1 MKIALCLITLAGLLS
16 VRGMAE
22 TIKFKNGEQLIG
34 QWKQVQEGNLTF
46 TSESLGEVTV
56 ALDKLQ
62 SFEPSKPVVVVTKSG
77 QEVRGQLSRL
87 DSGSWEVTGGNTK
100 QTLVAASVDGIYPEE
115 TYKPPE
121 VKRQPWQSWKGNTS
135 LGYGLQR
142 GDQDTSRLSVGVN
155 ATRKLPDLPGHL
167 EHWRTN
173 YLLNMLFTS
182 TRTNG
187 VRISSNNLTTN
198 LREDYLLTPKDFL
211 FVSGQLDHVQAQSLQ
226 LRQTYGGGYGRDVIH
241 KKRLDLSLLGGLTY
255 VQEQFVSSPVRRSV
269 EVLLGEKLDID
280 VAKGVHFQNVWNF
293 YPNLSDTGEYR
304 STQLP
309 RLASA

>member
-1 MKIALCLITLAGLLS
+1 MKTALCLIALAGFLS

-34 QWKQVQEGNLTF
+34 QWKQVQGKNLLF
-46 TSESLGEVTV
+46 KSESLGDLAI

-62 SFEPSKPVVVVTKSG
+62 TFEPSKPVVVVTKSG
-77 QEVRGQLSRL
+77 EEVRGQLSRSA
-87 DSGSWEVTGGNTK
+87 SGDWEVTGGNNR
-100 QTLVAASVDGIYPEE
+100 QTLVAASVDGIYPQE

-121 VKRQPWQSWKGNTS
+121 VKRQPWQSWKGTAN

-142 GDQDTSRLSVGVN
+142 GDQDASSLSIGVS

-167 EHWRTN
+167 EHWRTS

-182 TRTNG
+182 TKSNG
-187 VRISSNNLTTN
+187 ITISSNNLTTN

-226 LRQTYGGGYGRDVIH
+226 LRQTYGGGYGRDMVH
-241 KKRLDLSLLGGLTY
+241 TKRLDLSLLGGLTY
-255 VQEQFVSSPVRRSV
+255 VQEHS
-269 EVLLGEKLDID
+269 
-280 VAKGVHFQNVWNF
+280 
-293 YPNLSDTGEYR
+293 
-304 STQLP
+304 
-309 RLASA
+309 

>member
-1 MKIALCLITLAGLLS
+1 
-16 VRGMAE
+16 MAE

-77 QEVRGQLSRL
+77 QEVREQLSRL

-142 GDQDTSRLSVGVN
+142 GDQGHQQFECRDKCHAQTARPARSPGTL
-155 ATRKLPDLPGHL
+155 AHKLPPQYAFHVD
-167 EHWRTN
+167 
-173 YLLNMLFTS
+173 
-182 TRTNG
+182 
-187 VRISSNNLTTN
+187 SNQ
-198 LREDYLLTPKDFL
+198 R
-211 FVSGQLDHVQAQSLQ
+211 
-226 LRQTYGGGYGRDVIH
+226 RQN
-241 KKRLDLSLLGGLTY
+241 
-255 VQEQFVSSPVRRSV
+255 QF
-269 EVLLGEKLDID
+269 E
-280 VAKGVHFQNVWNF
+280 
-293 YPNLSDTGEYR
+293 
-304 STQLP
+304 
-309 RLASA
+309 